1 MCGRY
6 QFSVGRSEDLLRIA
20 RDVQRRSGEGAQ
32 LPLPDGD
39 VRPAQRAPVLVSRGG
54 KVVGELQTWGLPG
67 PSGRLIIN
75 ARAETVTQKSL
86 FRRSIAARRCVVP
99 ATAFYERDARPPGVH
114 LLPTRQPALAGR
126 HLRQCGRRGPVRH
139 PDHRAQRL
147 GQPHPRPDALDAGAQ
162 RHPPLAHRPGG
173 GAGAAGRH
181 SPAFA
186 TAGTGRAVGDG
197 GVFE

>member
-20 RDVQRRSGEGAQ
+20 RDVQRRGEGAQ

-39 VRPAQRAPVLVSRGG
+39 VCPAQRAPVLVCRGG

-67 PSGRLIIN
+67 PGGRLIIN

-99 ATAFYERDARPPGVH
+99 ATAFYE
-114 LLPTRQPALAGR
+114 
-126 HLRQCGRRGPVRH
+126 
-139 PDHRAQRL
+139 
-147 GQPHPRPDALDAGAQ
+147 
-162 RHPPLAHRPGG
+162 
-173 GAGAAGRH
+173 
-181 SPAFA
+181 
-186 TAGTGRAVGDG
+186 
-197 GVFE
+197 